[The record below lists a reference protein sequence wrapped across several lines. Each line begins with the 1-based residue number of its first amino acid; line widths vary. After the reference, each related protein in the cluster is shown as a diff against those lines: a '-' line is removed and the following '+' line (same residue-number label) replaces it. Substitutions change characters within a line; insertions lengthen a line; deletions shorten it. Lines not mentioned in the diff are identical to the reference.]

1 MVELN
6 VRKFIVQNGV
16 DSVDMVVTGPMK
28 PSSYDQYVT
37 ASTSVQGFR
46 VSIHNFDKRPRG
58 RPKARYQDT
67 VRKDMEV
74 AGLQDGDELDRVTW
88 RAKTRK
94 ADSAQKREKR

>member
-1 MVELN
+1 MVWTCEATRPNQVARRAMDLT
-6 VRKFIVQNGV
+6 V
-16 DSVDMVVTGPMK
+16 DG
-28 PSSYDQYVT
+28 
-37 ASTSVQGFR
+37 
-46 VSIHNFDKRPRG
+46 KRLRG

-88 RAKTRK
+88 KAKTRK

>member
-1 MVELN
+1 MDLT
-6 VRKFIVQNGV
+6 V
-16 DSVDMVVTGPMK
+16 DG
-28 PSSYDQYVT
+28 
-37 ASTSVQGFR
+37 
-46 VSIHNFDKRPRG
+46 KRLRG

-88 RAKTRK
+88 KAKTRK